1 MEKEQQAADSRLRK
15 VGGWVRS
22 SRLGLVHSGPIDVP
36 REQEPTAAPKSHKGS
51 AGPLPGGQRPPIS
64 KPSFI
69 EISKMSGAILQG
81 PAYLPLDLAELP
93 PEVEKLVEDI
103 AMGPQSDSA
112 TSASAFLTPPQ
123 TLKDLVERLSCSEK
137 EKESVMAF
145 LHSQEINLELVRRT
159 ISRHGGILLTS
170 FVLF

>member
-1 MEKEQQAADSRLRK
+1 MEKEQQDSRLRR

-69 EISKMSGAILQG
+69 EISKMSEAILQG

-123 TLKDLVERLSCSEK
+123 TLKELVERLSCSEK

-145 LHSQEINLELVRRT
+145 LHSQEINLDLVRR
-159 ISRHGGILLTS
+159 
-170 FVLF
+170 